1 MSARPVLL
9 IDEDVDWCARVCRF
23 LEPHGIRAIRAG
35 SIDAAAESIEHLGK
49 PGALIMDIA
58 NRRETRRAVSAIR
71 ADASLLD
78 VPVGYVKKSAA
89 LDSLLLML
97 MSSATVTGHQAA

>member
-9 IDEDVDWCARVCRF
+9 IDQDVDWCAQVCRF
-23 LEPHGIRAIRAG
+23 LEPHGIRAIRA
-35 SIDAAAESIEHLGK
+35 SNIDAARESIEQLGK
-49 PGALIMDIA
+49 PGALIMDVS
-58 NRRETRRAVSAIR
+58 NRRETGRAVSAMR
-71 ADASLLD
+71 EDASLRD

-97 MSSATVTGHQAA
+97 LSSAAVTGHQAA